1 MTRDELIL
9 SCQET
14 VSNLVRKYNNHQP
27 DEDLQAV
34 GMTSVIECVDRSL
47 YEGLTDV
54 DQIQRRCNTWARNVI
69 LKEIYKEKIKCVDD
83 NSPLEYL
90 ETEEDLW
97 ETIEIVKTVL
107 TPRELDVFELLVE
120 GASHDEIMAKLNIKK
135 SVLYD
140 YIKRIK
146 YKIKNLDRNF
156 EGL

>member
-69 LKEIYKEKIKCVDD
+69 LKEIYKEKIKYVDD

-140 YIKRIK
+140 YTKRIK

-156 EGL
+156 EGV

>member
-47 YEGLTDV
+47 DEGLTDV

-107 TPRELDVFELLVE
+107 TPRELNVFELLVE

-156 EGL
+156 EGV

>member
-1 MTRDELIL
+1 MTRDEIIL

-69 LKEIYKEKIKCVDD
+69 LKEIYKEKIKYVDD

-146 YKIKNLDRNF
+146 YKIKHLDRNF
-156 EGL
+156 EGV